1 MNADEMFAEQLIEIF
16 AEEIDEVVQQIS
28 IHLAVWKDDL
38 HDVHSLKEIRRSF
51 HTIKGSGRMV
61 QAQQM
66 ADLAWAV
73 ENMLNHV
80 LDRSIVPNSAMV
92 VLLDRVVE
100 AIPVLLT
107 AFKNKQAAAL
117 AGVNVG
123 MLIQHADSLRKEK
136 AVEEFGQS
144 LGQKSAVA
152 DELLPSINNTEMMA
166 ELKILQDSV
175 DDNNKQLDALR
186 RDWLSLSASLEM
198 IKGQSSEV
206 QQESLQ
212 TLIDQRLDTYSR
224 EVKELRYFVKVNGE
238 KLASSVAGIQHRL
251 NERLATELD
260 HARSQHQSELQ
271 QQQLA
276 FEQLR
281 STMMNKIVL
290 WSLGSAA
297 CFSFLVFAAVKY
309 LA

>member
-16 AEEIDEVVQQIS
+16 AEEIEEVVQQIS

-38 HDVHSLKEIRRSF
+38 RDVHSLKEIRRNF

-66 ADLAWAV
+66 AELAWAI

-80 LDRSIVPNSAMV
+80 LDKSISANYSMAA
-92 VLLDRVVE
+92 LLDKVVE

-123 MLIQHADSLRKEK
+123 MLIEHADSLRQGKTVQEYGASPK
-136 AVEEFGQS
+136 PQP
-144 LGQKSAVA
+144 
-152 DELLPSINNTEMMA
+152 LLETGLSSQIHDTEIMA
-166 ELKILQDSV
+166 ELKILQDSLG
-175 DDNNKQLDALR
+175 DTNKQLDEMR
-186 RDWLSLSASLEM
+186 RDWLNLSASLETV
-198 IKGQSSEV
+198 KGQTNEG
-206 QQESLQ
+206 QLELLQ
-212 TLIDQRLDTYSR
+212 SFIDERLETYSR
-224 EVKELRYFVKVNGE
+224 EVKELRYFVKINGE
-238 KLASSVAGIQHRL
+238 KLASSVTDIQHRL
-251 NERLATELD
+251 NEKLTTELD
-260 HARSQHQSELQ
+260 YARSQRQSELQ

-276 FEQLR
+276 LEKLR
-281 STMMNKIVL
+281 STMMNKIIL
-290 WSLGSAA
+290 WSLSSAA
-297 CFSFLVFAAVKY
+297 CFSFLAFAVTKY

>member
-1 MNADEMFAEQLIEIF
+1 MSADEMFAEQLIEIF

-80 LDRSIVPNSAMV
+80 LDRSIIPNPAMV

-144 LGQKSAVA
+144 LGQKRAVA

-166 ELKILQDSV
+166 ELKILQDSA

-212 TLIDQRLDTYSR
+212 TLIDERLDTYSR

-251 NERLATELD
+251 NERLATELGR
-260 HARSQHQSELQ
+260 ARSQHQSELQ